1 MAPPSKKRSE
11 LESFAH
17 LLYGDQHSD
26 LKLLIQTPLPD
37 DFWKALALALLV
49 RVQKKEPSVATKI
62 LRLAIT
68 HGRMWA
74 WSKEATH
81 VLPPGI
87 DRDVMQSFVRQL
99 SALDVRR
106 GKIKPE
112 LPIPRD
118 TLWVAHALLKEAIKR
133 VRRSIKQGGR
143 KRGVQRAAQDLV
155 DFYGDAIIGRVLREG
170 KNLPDSVMAYVR
182 QTHDSIWQLLIQLH
196 YFTFGV
202 PPPSDRRLKELI
214 VRCKASTPAEASLA
228 ILAAVCNVTP
238 QHLRGE
244 ISTRR
249 MIPAR
254 PRLK

>member
-37 DFWKALALALLV
+37 DFWKALTLALLV

-62 LRLAIT
+62 CRLAIT

-87 DRDVMQSFVRQL
+87 DRDVIQSLVRQL
-99 SALDVRR
+99 SALDFRR
-106 GKIKPE
+106 GKVKPD

-118 TLWVAHALLKEAIKR
+118 TLWLAHELLQKAIKR
-133 VRRSIKQGGR
+133 VKRSINQGGR
-143 KRGVQRAAQDLV
+143 KEGVQRAAQDLV
-155 DFYGDAIIGRVLREG
+155 DFYGDAIIGEVLGEG

-182 QTHDSIWQLLIQLH
+182 QTHDSIWRLLIRLH
-196 YFTFGV
+196 CFTFGV
-202 PPPSDRRLKELI
+202 PPPSGRQLKELI
-214 VRCKASTPAEASLA
+214 DTCKASTPAEASLA
-228 ILAAVCNVTP
+228 ILAAACNVTP
-238 QHLRGE
+238 EHIRGE

-254 PRLK
+254 PRRK